1 MTYSAKANP
10 NATNSELDSKRIITH
25 KELTSAQRD
34 ELIEQFVE
42 IQLDNMDTQSLYELA
57 SEYVTQSF
65 DRLTDSEIKER
76 IESLYDEEL
85 YDELVDNVTSLND
98 NEEPWLQ
105 PLFLSHPLQREQ
117 EQVNGANILCVLIVN
132 LFLKFITLVGQDYN
146 ALNVKNQSTNYSG
159 V

>member
-1 MTYSAKANP
+1 MNYSQSANL
-10 NATNSELDSKRIITH
+10 NATNGEQDAKKIITH

-65 DRLTDSEIKER
+65 DRLTDNEIKER

-85 YDELVDNVTSLND
+85 YDELVDNVT
-98 NEEPWLQ
+98 
-105 PLFLSHPLQREQ
+105 
-117 EQVNGANILCVLIVN
+117 
-132 LFLKFITLVGQDYN
+132 
-146 ALNVKNQSTNYSG
+146 NQSSE
-159 V
+159 VK